1 MRGGIGAIRRAGWDG
16 TPSTEIEATVEGC
29 GAETVRGDEAAEMD
43 DARDERRLTLALF
56 AVAWGANQFTP
67 LLLVY
72 RQRFGFGPAMLA
84 LWGCT
89 RWGSCRGCCWAGPPR
104 TRAAATRWSFRSS
117 SSRWSPPGVLI
128 AGALWSPALA
138 LGRLVG
144 GVVSGVVFGAGSA
157 WLVELSAALHTRRAA
172 LAVTAGFCLG
182 PLAAGL
188 VADALPWP
196 AVVPYLP
203 HLVLMAVALPGVS
216 RRGRRSAPARTRGD
230 SPRRRESRQRF
241 HRGVAPV
248 APFVFGTVAVA
259 FVVLPT
265 RFPPLPHPV
274 ALVGLMTGVTLG
286 MGAAIQSLGRR
297 LEAGRPGRAAVAG
310 LAFAT
315 VGLAVAAWTAR
326 APTLPGVLL
335 SMGLLGSAYGL
346 CLVGG
351 LSAAGS
357 LADAG
362 TRGTLVGW
370 FYAWAYL
377 GFAAPFVVA
386 WLSRLADMPR
396 VLLGGSALAALSAVS
411 VARELARWNTPSAG
425 GAGHPRPPCVPESNA
440 PRKRTT
446 RRWPGPIE
454 GGYPPRVDGE
464 GRGA

>member
-1 MRGGIGAIRRAGWDG
+1 VTMSAP
-16 TPSTEIEATVEGC
+16 T
-29 GAETVRGDEAAEMD
+29 MN

-72 RQRFGFGPAMLA
+72 RARFGFGPAVLGA
-84 LWGCT
+84 LWGCYAV
-89 RWGSCRGCCWAGPPR
+89 GLVPGLLLGGAASDARGRRPVVVPFFFLSLV
-104 TRAAATRWSFRSS
+104 AT
-117 SSRWSPPGVLI
+117 GVLI

-138 LGRLVG
+138 LGRLLAG
-144 GVVSGVVFGAGSA
+144 IVSGVVFGAGSA
-157 WLVELSAALHTRRAA
+157 WLVELSATLQTRRAA

-188 VADALPWP
+188 IADALPWP

-203 HLVLMAVALPGVS
+203 HLLLGAMALPGIVS
-216 RRGRRSAPARTRGD
+216 ARETLRPGTQARRVPPSAEVRH
-230 SPRRRESRQRF
+230 RF
-241 HRGVAPV
+241 QRGVAPV

-274 ALVGLMTGVTLG
+274 ALVGVMTGVTLG
-286 MGAAIQSLGRR
+286 IGAAIQSLGRR
-297 LEAGRPGRAAVAG
+297 LEAARPGRAAVTG
-310 LAFAT
+310 LAFST
-315 VGLAVAAWTAR
+315 VGLGVAAWTAR
-326 APTLPGVLL
+326 APTLPGVLA

-351 LSAAGS
+351 MSAAGR

-386 WLSRLADMPR
+386 WLGRYVDMPR
-396 VLLGGSALAALSAVS
+396 VLLGASAVAALSAVT
-411 VARELARWNTPSAG
+411 VARELARWNAPGDDRATPAPP
-425 GAGHPRPPCVPESNA
+425 GAVQQP
-440 PRKRTT
+440 
-446 RRWPGPIE
+446 
-454 GGYPPRVDGE
+454 
-464 GRGA
+464 

>member
-1 MRGGIGAIRRAGWDG
+1 MGI
-16 TPSTEIEATVEGC
+16 SAT
-29 GAETVRGDEAAEMD
+29 AEMD

-72 RQRFGFGPAMLA
+72 RGLFGFGPAVLGA
-84 LWGCT
+84 LWGCYAV
-89 RWGSCRGCCWAGPPR
+89 GLVPGLLVGGAFSDARGRRPVVVPFFFLSLL
-104 TRAAATRWSFRSS
+104 ATL
-117 SSRWSPPGVLI
+117 VLI
-128 AGALWSPALA
+128 AGAVWSPALA

-157 WLVELSAALHTRRAA
+157 WLVELSAALQTRRAA

-196 AVVPYLP
+196 AVVPYVP
-203 HLVLMAVALPGVS
+203 HLVLMGLALPGVMS
-216 RRGRRSAPARTRGD
+216 ARETRRPGAHTRRVPP
-230 SPRRRESRQRF
+230 SPEVRRRFRL
-241 HRGVAPV
+241 GVAPV
-248 APFVFGTVAVA
+248 APFVFASVAVA

-286 MGAAIQSLGRR
+286 IGAAIQPLGRR
-297 LEAGRPGRAAVAG
+297 LDAGRPGRAAVGG
-310 LAFAT
+310 LS
-315 VGLAVAAWTAR
+315 VGTLGWAVAAWTAR
-326 APTLPGVLL
+326 NPTIPGVLV

-351 LSAAGS
+351 LSAAGR
-357 LADAG
+357 LADSG

-377 GFAAPFVVA
+377 GFAAPFLVA
-386 WLSRLADMPR
+386 WLTRFVSMPR
-396 VLLGGSALAALSAVS
+396 VLLGGSAIAALAAVS
-411 VARELARWNTPSAG
+411 VARELGRWSTPSAE
-425 GAGHPRPPCVPESNA
+425 RA
-440 PRKRTT
+440 PA
-446 RRWPGPIE
+446 
-454 GGYPPRVDGE
+454 PPRAV
-464 GRGA
+464 RQP